1 MSIFTPQ
8 VSTPILI
15 AGSEKI
21 ILHFSTLSVKI
32 HFEIILELFLSK
44 KGKQIVR
51 ARSTHLFLSINN
63 MSRIFEQR
71 YYRVEST
78 LRSGLAQKVSYIS
91 EQSTLQISSRNDN
104 PPSLFLKYLSLQSA
118 PALKSPQF
126 ITEISS

>member
-21 ILHFSTLSVKI
+21 VLHFKTLSVKI
-32 HFEIILELFLSK
+32 HIKIILELFLSK

-63 MSRIFEQR
+63 MSRIFKQR

-78 LRSGLAQKVSYIS
+78 LRSGLAQKVS
-91 EQSTLQISSRNDN
+91 
-104 PPSLFLKYLSLQSA
+104 
-118 PALKSPQF
+118 
-126 ITEISS
+126 

>member
-21 ILHFSTLSVKI
+21 ILHFTTLSVKI
-32 HFEIILELFLSK
+32 HFKIILELFLSK

-63 MSRIFEQR
+63 MSRIFKHR
-71 YYRVEST
+71 YYREEST

-91 EQSTLQISSRNDN
+91 EQ
-104 PPSLFLKYLSLQSA
+104 
-118 PALKSPQF
+118 
-126 ITEISS
+126 

>member
-21 ILHFSTLSVKI
+21 FLHFTSLSVKI
-32 HFEIILELFLSK
+32 HFKIILELFLSK
-44 KGKQIVR
+44 KGKKIVQ
-51 ARSTHLFLSINN
+51 AWSAHLFFFPEILAVIINN
-63 MSRIFEQR
+63 MSRIFKQQ

-91 EQSTLQISSRNDN
+91 EQ
-104 PPSLFLKYLSLQSA
+104 
-118 PALKSPQF
+118 
-126 ITEISS
+126 

>member
-21 ILHFSTLSVKI
+21 TLHFTTLSVKI

-63 MSRIFEQR
+63 MSRIFKQR

-91 EQSTLQISSRNDN
+91 EQ
-104 PPSLFLKYLSLQSA
+104 
-118 PALKSPQF
+118 
-126 ITEISS
+126 

>member
-21 ILHFSTLSVKI
+21 ILHFTTLSVKI

-63 MSRIFEQR
+63 MSRIFKQR

-78 LRSGLAQKVSYIS
+78 LHSGLAQKVSYIS
-91 EQSTLQISSRNDN
+91 EQ
-104 PPSLFLKYLSLQSA
+104 
-118 PALKSPQF
+118 
-126 ITEISS
+126 

>member
-21 ILHFSTLSVKI
+21 ILHFTTLFVKI

-63 MSRIFEQR
+63 MSRIFKQR

-91 EQSTLQISSRNDN
+91 EQ
-104 PPSLFLKYLSLQSA
+104 
-118 PALKSPQF
+118 
-126 ITEISS
+126 

>member
-21 ILHFSTLSVKI
+21 ILHFTTLSVKI

-63 MSRIFEQR
+63 MSRIFKQR
-71 YYRVEST
+71 YYQVEST

-91 EQSTLQISSRNDN
+91 EQ
-104 PPSLFLKYLSLQSA
+104 
-118 PALKSPQF
+118 
-126 ITEISS
+126 

>member
-15 AGSEKI
+15 GGSEKI
-21 ILHFSTLSVKI
+21 ILHFTTLSVKI
-32 HFEIILELFLSK
+32 YFEIILELFLSK

-51 ARSTHLFLSINN
+51 ARSTHLFLSLNN
-63 MSRIFEQR
+63 MSRIFKQR

-91 EQSTLQISSRNDN
+91 EQ
-104 PPSLFLKYLSLQSA
+104 
-118 PALKSPQF
+118 
-126 ITEISS
+126 

>member
-15 AGSEKI
+15 AGSEKT
-21 ILHFSTLSVKI
+21 ILHFTTLSVKI

-63 MSRIFEQR
+63 MSRIFKQR

-78 LRSGLAQKVSYIS
+78 LRSGLAQNVSYIS
-91 EQSTLQISSRNDN
+91 EQ
-104 PPSLFLKYLSLQSA
+104 
-118 PALKSPQF
+118 
-126 ITEISS
+126 

>member
-21 ILHFSTLSVKI
+21 ILYFTTLSVKI
-32 HFEIILELFLSK
+32 HFKIILELFLSK

-51 ARSTHLFLSINN
+51 ARSTHLFLPINN
-63 MSRIFEQR
+63 IFKQR

-91 EQSTLQISSRNDN
+91 EQ
-104 PPSLFLKYLSLQSA
+104 
-118 PALKSPQF
+118 
-126 ITEISS
+126 

>member
-1 MSIFTPQ
+1 MSIFTPH

-21 ILHFSTLSVKI
+21 IFHFTTLSVEI
-32 HFEIILELFLSK
+32 HFQIILELFLSK

-63 MSRIFEQR
+63 MSRIFKQR
-71 YYRVEST
+71 CYRVEST

-91 EQSTLQISSRNDN
+91 EQ
-104 PPSLFLKYLSLQSA
+104 
-118 PALKSPQF
+118 
-126 ITEISS
+126 

>member
-21 ILHFSTLSVKI
+21 ILHFTTLSVKI
-32 HFEIILELFLSK
+32 YFEIRLELFLSK

-51 ARSTHLFLSINN
+51 ARSTHLFLSLNN
-63 MSRIFEQR
+63 MSRIFKQR

-91 EQSTLQISSRNDN
+91 EQ
-104 PPSLFLKYLSLQSA
+104 
-118 PALKSPQF
+118 
-126 ITEISS
+126 

>member
-15 AGSEKI
+15 AGSEKKI
-21 ILHFSTLSVKI
+21 WNFTTLSVKI

-63 MSRIFEQR
+63 MSRIFKQR

-91 EQSTLQISSRNDN
+91 EQ
-104 PPSLFLKYLSLQSA
+104 
-118 PALKSPQF
+118 
-126 ITEISS
+126 